1 MMPFYC
7 RRWDE
12 RCGDRYDDWGA
23 AVYYFWVHEGVIE
36 QQVEIY
42 DAGVMLAYDR
52 YHTEDAFG
60 VLSQEWLDANEWA
73 PFEIDIDRYQREVD
87 GQPYN
92 RPS

>member
-1 MMPFYC
+1 MPFYR

-12 RCGDRYDDWGA
+12 RRGDHYDDWGA
-23 AVYYFWVHEGVIE
+23 AVYYFWVRGEVVE

-52 YHTEDAFG
+52 CHLEDDFG
-60 VLSQEWLDANEWA
+60 MLSQGGLDPDEWA
-73 PFEIDIDRYQREVD
+73 SYEIDIDTYQREVD

-92 RPS
+92 RRP